1 LLKDQPTKKNMSAL
15 KDYEDSAKGTGG
27 VKSLMLLENMQKSAQ
42 DLSIAG
48 TRIEDHEASFTK
60 NRRQMKPFYK
70 NRKFKVITNE
80 GSLVQNSS
88 RDLIERSGTA
98 AGGSRSHR
106 D

>member
-1 LLKDQPTKKNMSAL
+1 MSAL
-15 KDYEDSAKGTGG
+15 KGDYEDSAKGT
-27 VKSLMLLENMQKSAQ
+27 VKSLMLLDNKSAQ
-42 DLSIAG
+42 DLSVSG
-48 TRIEDHEASFTK
+48 TRMIEDHHEASFAK

-98 AGGSRSHR
+98 AGGSHR
-106 D
+106 GD